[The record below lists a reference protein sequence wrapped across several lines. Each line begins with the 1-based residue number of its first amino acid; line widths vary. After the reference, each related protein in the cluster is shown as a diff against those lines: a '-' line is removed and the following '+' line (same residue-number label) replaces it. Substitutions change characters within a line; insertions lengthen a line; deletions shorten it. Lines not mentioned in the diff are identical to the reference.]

1 MAESQEKRA
10 PILSRLRA
18 PEGAVKG
25 KHRVGRGIGSG
36 WGKTA
41 GKGQKGQ
48 KARGTM
54 KRLGF
59 QGGQMPLQRRLPKIG
74 FNNIFAIK
82 YAPVNVADLE
92 VFAAGTFVDEN
103 TLRLSRI
110 VRGKWDGVK
119 VLATGDLSKAIKL
132 KVNAISAAAKEK
144 IEKAGG
150 SVELIPRVE
159 PGPRAESR
167 GSKRERKQG

>member
-1 MAESQEKRA
+1 MAEEKRI
-10 PILSRLRA
+10 PILSRLSP
-18 PEGAVKG
+18 PEGAVRG
-25 KHRVGRGIGSG
+25 KRRIGRGIGSG

-74 FNNIFAIK
+74 FNNYNFATV
-82 YAPVNVADLE
+82 YAAVNVGDLE
-92 VFAAGTFVDEN
+92 VFPAGTVVDEAA
-103 TLRLSRI
+103 LRKERI
-110 VRGKWDGVK
+110 VRGNWDGVK
-119 VLATGDLSKAIKL
+119 LLADGEIDRALTL
-132 KVNAISAAAKEK
+132 KVDAVSASAKEK

-150 SVELIPRVE
+150 KVELLEKRKS
-159 PGPRAESR
+159 GPKAAE
-167 GSKRERKQG
+167 

>member
-1 MAESQEKRA
+1 MSDAQEKRI
-10 PILSRLRA
+10 PLLSRLRA
-18 PEGAVKG
+18 PVGAVKG

-74 FNNIFAIK
+74 FNNIFGVH
-82 YAPVNVADLE
+82 YAPVNVADLNI
-92 VFAAGTFVDEN
+92 FDAGSVIDEAE
-103 TLRLSRI
+103 LRQQRI
-110 VRGKWDGVK
+110 VRGRWDGVK
-119 VLATGDLSKAIKL
+119 ILAEGELTRALTV
-132 KVNAISAAAKEK
+132 KVHAISGAAREK

-150 SVELIPRVE
+150 TVDLIPR
-159 PGPRAESR
+159 PNKGPRASE
-167 GSKRERKQG
+167 

>member
-1 MAESQEKRA
+1 MADQEKQP
-10 PILSRLRA
+10 PILSRLSPPA
-18 PEGAVKG
+18 GSVKT
-25 KHRVGRGIGSG
+25 KRRIGRGIGSG

-54 KRLGF
+54 KKLGF

-74 FNNIFAIK
+74 FNNPSHVEFS
-82 YAPVNVADLE
+82 PVNVGDLQ
-92 VFAAGTFVDEN
+92 VFKAGTVVDEAA
-103 TLRLSRI
+103 LRKARL
-110 VRGKWDGVK
+110 VRGVNDGVK
-119 VLATGDLSKAIKL
+119 VLADGDLEVALTL

-150 SVELIPRVE
+150 SVELLPRPVK
-159 PGPRAESR
+159 GPRE
-167 GSKRERKQG
+167 KQ

>member
-1 MAESQEKRA
+1 V
-10 PILSRLRA
+10 
-18 PEGAVKG
+18 GAVKV

-36 WGKTA
+36 WGKMA

-74 FNNIFAIK
+74 FNNIFAVK
-82 YAPVNVADLE
+82 YAPVNVAELE
-92 VFAAGTFVDEN
+92 IFDAGTFVDEGI
-103 TLRLSRI
+103 LRGQGI
-110 VRGKWDGVK
+110 VRGRWNGVK
-119 VLATGDLSKAIKL
+119 VLATGDLTKAIKL
-132 KVNAISAAAKEK
+132 KVDAISAAAKEK

-150 SVELIPRVE
+150 SVELIPRRE
-159 PGPRAESR
+159 QGPRKA
-167 GSKRERKQG
+167 

>member
-1 MAESQEKRA
+1 MSDAQEKRV
-10 PILSRLRA
+10 PLLSRLRA
-18 PEGAVKG
+18 PEGAVKV

-74 FNNIFAIK
+74 FNNIFGVH
-82 YAPVNVADLE
+82 YAPVNVVELNIFD
-92 VFAAGTFVDEN
+92 AGSVIDEAE
-103 TLRLSRI
+103 LRQQRI
-110 VRGKWDGVK
+110 VRGRWDGVK
-119 VLATGDLSKAIKL
+119 ILGEGELTRAVTV
-132 KVNAISAAAKEK
+132 KVHAISGAAREK

-150 SVELIPRVE
+150 TVDLIPR
-159 PGPRAESR
+159 PNKGPRASE
-167 GSKRERKQG
+167 

>member
-1 MAESQEKRA
+1 MPESQQKRP
-10 PILSRLRA
+10 PILSRLAA
-18 PEGAVKG
+18 PEGAVKV

-74 FNNIFAIK
+74 FNNIFGVE
-82 YAPVNVADLE
+82 YAPVNVQELE
-92 VFAAGTFVDEN
+92 IFAAGTFVDED
-103 TLRLSRI
+103 TLRVSRI
-110 VRGKWDGVK
+110 VRGRWDGVK
-119 VLATGDLSKAIKL
+119 ILATGDITKAIKL
-132 KVNAISAAAKEK
+132 KVNAISAAAKDK

-150 SVELIPRVE
+150 SVELIPRRQQ
-159 PGPRAESR
+159 GPKKA
-167 GSKRERKQG
+167 

>member
-1 MAESQEKRA
+1 MADAQDKRT
-10 PILSRLRA
+10 PILSRLQA
-18 PEGAVKG
+18 PAGSVRG
-25 KHRVGRGIGSG
+25 KNRVGRGIGSG

-74 FNNIFAIK
+74 FNNIFATR
-82 YAPVNVADLE
+82 YAPVNVGDRE
-92 VFAAGTFVDEN
+92 VFAAGTVVDEAA
-103 TLRLSRI
+103 LRDARI

-119 VLATGDLSKAIKL
+119 LLADGSLDRALTL
-132 KVNAISAAAKEK
+132 KVNAVSEAAKAK
-144 IEKAGG
+144 IEQAGG
-150 SVELIPRVE
+150 SVELLPKQE
-159 PGPRAESR
+159 KGPRKAE
-167 GSKRERKQG
+167 

>member
-1 MAESQEKRA
+1 MADQEKQP
-10 PILSRLRA
+10 PILSRLSPPA
-18 PEGAVKG
+18 GSVKT
-25 KHRVGRGIGSG
+25 KRRIGRGIGSG

-54 KRLGF
+54 KKLGF

-74 FNNIFAIK
+74 FNNPSHVEF
-82 YAPVNVADLE
+82 APVNVGDLQ
-92 VFAAGTFVDEN
+92 VFKAGTLVDEAA
-103 TLRLSRI
+103 LRKARL
-110 VRGKWDGVK
+110 VRGVNDGVK
-119 VLATGDLSKAIKL
+119 VLADGDLEVALTL

-150 SVELIPRVE
+150 SVEVLPR
-159 PGPRAESR
+159 PAKGPRE
-167 GSKRERKQG
+167 KQ

>member
-1 MAESQEKRA
+1 MSDSQEKRI
-10 PILSRLRA
+10 PILSRLSPPA
-18 PEGAVKG
+18 GAVRV

-41 GKGQKGQ
+41 GKGSKGQ

-74 FNNIFAIK
+74 FNNIFRVNF
-82 YAPVNVADLE
+82 APVNVGDLQT
-92 VFAAGTFVDEN
+92 FDAGTVVDEAL
-103 TLRLSRI
+103 LRQYRI
-110 VRGKWDGVK
+110 VRGNVDGVK
-119 VLATGDLSKAIKL
+119 VLADGELDRALTLR
-132 KVNAISAAAKEK
+132 VNAISASAREK

-150 SVELIPRVE
+150 TVELLPR
-159 PGPRAESR
+159 PNKGPRKAE
-167 GSKRERKQG
+167 

>member
-1 MAESQEKRA
+1 MSDGQEKRV
-10 PILSRLRA
+10 PLLSRLRA
-18 PEGAVKG
+18 PVGAV
-25 KHRVGRGIGSG
+25 RVKRRIGRGIGSG

-74 FNNIFAIK
+74 FNNIFGTH
-82 YAPVNVADLE
+82 YAPVNVADLNI
-92 VFAAGTFVDEN
+92 FDAGSVIDEAE
-103 TLRLSRI
+103 LRQQRI
-110 VRGKWDGVK
+110 VRGRWDGVK
-119 VLATGDLSKAIKL
+119 ILAEGTLDRAITV
-132 KVNAISAAAKEK
+132 KVHAISGAAREK

-150 SVELIPRVE
+150 TVELIPR
-159 PGPRAESR
+159 PNKGPRASE
-167 GSKRERKQG
+167 

>member
-1 MAESQEKRA
+1 MADAQDKRR
-10 PILSRLRA
+10 PILSRLSPPA
-18 PEGAVKG
+18 GAVQV
-25 KHRVGRGIGSG
+25 KHRIGRGIGSG

-74 FNNIFAIK
+74 FNNIFSVR
-82 YAPVNVADLE
+82 YAPVNVSEL
-92 VFAAGTFVDEN
+92 AGFDAGSAVDEKA
-103 TLRLSRI
+103 LRARRI
-110 VRGKWDGVK
+110 VRGAWDGVK
-119 VLATGDLSKAIKL
+119 VLGDGELDRAL
-132 KVNAISAAAKEK
+132 NVTVHAVSASAREK

-150 SVELIPRVE
+150 TVEILPR
-159 PGPRAESR
+159 PNRGPRASE
-167 GSKRERKQG
+167 